1 MVVST
6 YIGSLSLSK
15 SNFSLG
21 EFPNEHHFGQSI
33 DPSSSLLAATAT
45 HPTLKGFPPWP
56 HFNKEILDKR
66 DI

>member
-1 MVVST
+1 MVAST

-21 EFPNEHHFGQSI
+21 EFPNEHQFDESI
-33 DPSSSLLAATAT
+33 DPGSSLLATT

-56 HFNKEILDKR
+56 HFNKEILDKK